1 MAETIYQKMARAY
14 AKEMSAPLSKA
25 LHARELIYFNR
36 SETGLGI
43 DNVDTYKYSGMGEAA
58 IMPGLPNES
67 ITRDAVSPSVD
78 NIKMWTNAI
87 GFKIPRAVYESFK
100 TKGYM
105 LDAIAAVDAA
115 ESVAEREEKTV
126 INGWTQDG
134 TNYDISG
141 MYQSATT
148 TETTSTDFGTYG
160 NALKKVAL
168 AKAELRDAGVKA
180 DAFNMVLNKTQYAE
194 LDASKS
200 TTGLQEWE
208 QVLAKLNPNGGTAGK
223 IYESDNIVV
232 GTGLFTPV
240 DPIGRY
246 FEVKQTQDI
255 RVSVGYDSKVG
266 PEISDLYGV
275 VFERIG
281 MNIKYTEAIA
291 KLTNI

>member
-36 SETGLGI
+36 RESGLGI
-43 DNVDTYKYSGMGEAA
+43 DNVDTYKYLGMGEAA

-67 ITRDAVSPSVD
+67 ITRDSVEPAVA
-78 NIKMWTNAI
+78 NIKIWTNAI
-87 GFKIPRAVYESFK
+87 GFKIPKAVYESFK
-100 TKGYM
+100 MNGYM
-105 LDAIAAVDAA
+105 LDSIAAVDAA
-115 ESVAEREEKTV
+115 EVVAEREEKTV

-148 TETTSTDFGTYG
+148 TETTSADFGTYG

-168 AKAELRDAGVKA
+168 GKAELRDVGVKA
-180 DAFNMVLNKTQYAE
+180 DAFNLTLNKTQYAE

-223 IYESDNIVV
+223 IYESDNVTV
-232 GTGLFTPV
+232 DTGLLTPV

-246 FEVKQTQDI
+246 FEVIQPQDI
-255 RVSVGYDSKVG
+255 RVSVGYDSKIG

-275 VFERIG
+275 VFERLG
-281 MNIKYTEAIA
+281 MNVKYTEAIA